1 MHELL
6 LELSQTLTTRQLKLV
21 TVESCTGGWIGK
33 AVTDIAGSSCWF
45 EAGFI
50 TYTNESKNRL
60 VHVPMSLFDEFG
72 AVSIEV
78 AKAMASGANAIFPD
92 TVAVSVTGCAGPG
105 GGSEKKPVGTVCIAV
120 CVHGQVSSQ
129 RFLFKGNREQVRRSS
144 VNEALKMVIAT
155 VASEERD

>member
-1 MHELL
+1 MNELL
-6 LELSQTLTTRQLKLV
+6 LELSKTLVTRQLKLV

-33 AVTDIAGSSCWF
+33 TVTDIAGSSSWF

-60 VHVPMSLFDEFG
+60 VNVPMSLCDEFG

-78 AKAMASGANAIFPD
+78 ANAMASGANAIFPRAI
-92 TVAVSVTGCAGPG
+92 AVSVTGCAGPG
-105 GGSEKKPVGTVCIAV
+105 GGSETKPVGTVCIAV
-120 CVHGQVSSQ
+120 CLHGQVNSQ

-144 VNEALKMVIAT
+144 VIEALKMVMDVLA
-155 VASEERD
+155 VK